1 MFTLVAESSA
11 TEVGAGRSRLA
22 STSASDSLEAA
33 LDAREAL
40 LGRLRAAERRVQHL
54 SSLLGESET
63 ENARLVQLAEVRR
76 HRFQHDM
83 YQVTSQIKLSK
94 RCHAMGCKFMPH

>member
-1 MFTLVAESSA
+1 MKDISFLTESVA
-11 TEVGAGRSRLA
+11 TEVGVGRSRLA

-33 LDAREAL
+33 DVREAL

-63 ENARLVQLAEVRR
+63 ENARLVQLAEV
-76 HRFQHDM
+76 
-83 YQVTSQIKLSK
+83 S
-94 RCHAMGCKFMPH
+94 